1 MNVEFIKENE
11 DGSAS
16 YNFDLTEE
24 EAASLLRLGILE
36 ALKAGI
42 RAGDTLKVEG
52 KDLPGEGQD
61 VSS

>member
-1 MNVEFIKENE
+1 MNVEFIKDNP

-16 YNFDLTEE
+16 YNFDLTAE

-42 RAGDTLKVEG
+42 REGDKLKVEG
-52 KDLPGEGQD
+52 VD
-61 VSS
+61 VES